1 MGVEMNNELLQRQ
14 KYSGFESE
22 IVPQLNS
29 LKNYALKMTRDFD
42 ESEDLVQNT
51 LLKAFRF
58 FGSFQKGS
66 NIKAWLFAIMT
77 NSFINNYRKK
87 NKQPFKIDYDDVQN
101 FYEKIKSEEVKIA
114 HYQNDAF
121 SNILDDDFTDAISKL
136 PDEFRTIIFLS
147 DIEGY
152 SYKEIADFV
161 DCPVGTVRSRLHR
174 ARKILYNLL
183 YKYAL
188 QNGFVRLKANNNTEC
203 NIMQQ
208 VEVNS

>member
-1 MGVEMNNELLQRQ
+1 MNNELLMKQ

-22 IVPQLNS
+22 IVPHLNL

-42 ESEDLVQNT
+42 ESQDLLQIT

-58 FGSFQKGS
+58 FDSFDKGS
-66 NIKAWLFAIMT
+66 NIKAWLFTIMT
-77 NSFINNYRKK
+77 NSFINSYRKK
-87 NKQPFKIDYDDVQN
+87 LKQPFKIDYEDTQN
-101 FYEKIKSEEVKIA
+101 FYETIKSEEVRSQ

-121 SNILDDDFTDAISKL
+121 TDILDDDITNALSKL
-136 PDEFRTIIFLS
+136 PDDFRTIIFLS
-147 DIEGY
+147 DLEGY
-152 SYKEIADFV
+152 SYQEIANFV

-188 QNGFVRLKANNNTEC
+188 QNGFVRLKANKDTEC
-203 NIMQQ
+203 SIIHQ
-208 VEVNS
+208 SK

>member
-1 MGVEMNNELLQRQ
+1 MNNELLMKQ
-14 KYSGFESE
+14 KYSRFESE
-22 IVPQLNS
+22 IIPHLNS

-42 ESEDLVQNT
+42 ESEDLLQNT

-66 NIKAWLFAIMT
+66 NIKAWLFTIMT

-101 FYEKIKSEEVKIA
+101 FYEKIKQEDVKIK

-121 SNILDDDFTDAISKL
+121 SNILDDDITDALSKL
-136 PDEFRTIIFLS
+136 PDEFRTIVFLS

-152 SYKEIADFV
+152 SYQEIADFV

-174 ARKILYNLL
+174 SRKILYNLL
-183 YKYAL
+183 YKYAI
-188 QNGFVRLKANNNTEC
+188 QNGFVRLKANKDTEYSISC
-203 NIMQQ
+203 
-208 VEVNS
+208 